1 MDSDGDI
8 ILKDMEEQDCE
19 FLADVFSKE
28 GYSKPI
34 KFYESYFRQ
43 KQLGVRDI
51 ILAYYNEQLAGYV
64 TIVWE
69 SGYEDFKEQG
79 IPEIKDI
86 RVHPNFRKK
95 GIANQLMNEAE
106 QRIAQTASV
115 CAAGVGL
122 SESYEAAQ
130 CLYAKRGYVPDG
142 KGVFYMDQELL
153 YDQLEVDD
161 NQGLMMI
168 KAL

>member
-8 ILKDMEEQDCE
+8 ILKDMERQDCQ

-34 KFYESYFRQ
+34 KLYESYFRQ
-43 KQLGVRDI
+43 QQLGERDI
-51 ILAYYNEQLAGYV
+51 ILAYHNEQLAGYV
-64 TIVWE
+64 TIVWK

-86 RVHPNFRKK
+86 RVHSAFRKK
-95 GIANQLMNEAE
+95 GIATCLMDEAE
-106 QRIAQTASV
+106 QRIAQTA
-115 CAAGVGL
+115 AACGVGVGL
-122 SESYEAAQ
+122 SESYEGAQ
-130 CLYAKRGYVPDG
+130 CLYAKRGYSPDG
-142 KGVFYMDQELL
+142 KGIFYMDQEILD
-153 YDQLEVDD
+153 DQLEVDD

-168 KAL
+168 KML